1 MTKWPVN
8 KRGIELGSPLFMKR
22 EKAYE
27 TEDIT
32 VGSK

>member
-8 KRGIELGSPLFMKR
+8 KRGIELGSSLFMKC
-22 EKAYE
+22 ENAYE